1 MIKELYEKKRDLE
14 ENIKSLKTAVN
25 LQRNDPSLQVG
36 QLKNTKRVLHSTFSE
51 ISNSVE
57 NAQS

>member
-25 LQRNDPSLQVG
+25 LQRNDPNLQVG
-36 QLKNTKRVLHSTFSE
+36 QLKNTKRVLH
-51 ISNSVE
+51 
-57 NAQS
+57 